1 VFSSLIEGDVPS
13 TKAAWALLNGLS
25 ERKNLL
31 VVVDREDTTSLKSLR
46 NLENVHVLV
55 PGQLNTY
62 DVLCADDVVFTESSL
77 QTYLAGPTKGRV
89 ASSAAA
95 DQAAVPATDSDV
107 VEDTK

>member
-1 VFSSLIEGDVPS
+1 
-13 TKAAWALLNGLS
+13 
-25 ERKNLL
+25 
-31 VVVDREDTTSLKSLR
+31 
-46 NLENVHVLV
+46 
-55 PGQLNTY
+55 
-62 DVLCADDVVFTESSL
+62 L